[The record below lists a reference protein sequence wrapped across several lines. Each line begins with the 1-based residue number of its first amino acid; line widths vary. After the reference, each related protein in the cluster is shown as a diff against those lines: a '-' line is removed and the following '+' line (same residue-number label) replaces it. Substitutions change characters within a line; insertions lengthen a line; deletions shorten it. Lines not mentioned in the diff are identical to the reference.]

1 MKPKCLALLAILFI
15 SFNGVAQEEAR
26 VVWHV
31 TKYDIN
37 SSLQMLERTL
47 NVTAT
52 LNATNV
58 GRGSGNTLTFRLNSK
73 AVIKSVTVAGAN
85 ANFRVVPEN
94 QGVAQRV
101 TTTLPSAVASNGAV
115 SLTATY
121 TLPIEANTGLAAL
134 SPTGS
139 HFLPLSF
146 WYPLPNTPF
155 SIRGVDTS
163 PFRLTVNAPNIVS
176 SGFDKSSGAV
186 STFEQTLNAQPFFL
200 QGEWDRIEGA
210 AEAKGITVLVRK
222 GITADEKKQAENMA
236 LLAGAL
242 RSFYATLLGP
252 APEVPIRLVA
262 VNRGAGF
269 YDSGTVLV
277 ESSALRRAKVDSS
290 TALLLAEA
298 LAQLWVGAQ
307 TPVRGEGGGVLRE
320 GLTRFLAT
328 AFLEKQYG
336 RNAAQA
342 ELLRQRLAYSGV
354 SKRDA
359 PLARSTQM
367 DETYFGSAPNKGAMV
382 WRIVEQ
388 QLGRDQFISI
398 LRETFQASRTSGVTL
413 AAVRGAL
420 AEKGGSALKTVLD
433 HQLDVVT
440 DTDLMIGLP
449 QQRGSEWVSALRNIG
464 SSDVTVKLVATT
476 DRGEQIPTQATIPA
490 RGFGEAVFRTS
501 SKIIRAE
508 IDPEK
513 LYPQVDYSNDVVPRV
528 RSLPE
533 GLAEAT
539 RLLSTQENVK
549 AEVVARELVAT
560 APQLQ
565 ESRILLARAL
575 LAQNRADEAERLFRQ
590 VLDEVLP
597 TPQAFAWGNIG
608 LGQIALRRGQSVEA
622 ARRFTDAAR
631 AEADY
636 ATSLLAR
643 AERIRAEATTNT
655 VPVDEAARAFV
666 SQLDAAIK
674 AGKKAGLEALIIP
687 GELVRFV
694 SGIVGTQPENWQ
706 TRVLRSEQVDA
717 ATILV
722 DVQIEARE
730 LGQDRAGTALLV
742 LSQNGGWKLAGIEL
756 FEVR

>member
-1 MKPKCLALLAILFI
+1 
-15 SFNGVAQEEAR
+15 
-26 VVWHV
+26 
-31 TKYDIN
+31 
-37 SSLQMLERTL
+37 
-47 NVTAT
+47 
-52 LNATNV
+52 
-58 GRGSGNTLTFRLNSK
+58 
-73 AVIKSVTVAGAN
+73 
-85 ANFRVVPEN
+85 
-94 QGVAQRV
+94 
-101 TTTLPSAVASNGAV
+101 
-115 SLTATY
+115 
-121 TLPIEANTGLAAL
+121 
-134 SPTGS
+134 
-139 HFLPLSF
+139 
-146 WYPLPNTPF
+146 
-155 SIRGVDTS
+155 
-163 PFRLTVNAPNIVS
+163 
-176 SGFDKSSGAV
+176 
-186 STFEQTLNAQPFFL
+186 
-200 QGEWDRIEGA
+200 
-210 AEAKGITVLVRK
+210 
-222 GITADEKKQAENMA
+222 
-236 LLAGAL
+236 
-242 RSFYATLLGP
+242 
-252 APEVPIRLVA
+252 
-262 VNRGAGF
+262 
-269 YDSGTVLV
+269 
-277 ESSALRRAKVDSS
+277 
-290 TALLLAEA
+290 
-298 LAQLWVGAQ
+298 
-307 TPVRGEGGGVLRE
+307 
-320 GLTRFLAT
+320 
-328 AFLEKQYG
+328 
-336 RNAAQA
+336 
-342 ELLRQRLAYSGV
+342 
-354 SKRDA
+354 
-359 PLARSTQM
+359 
-367 DETYFGSAPNKGAMV
+367 
-382 WRIVEQ
+382 
-388 QLGRDQFISI
+388 
-398 LRETFQASRTSGVTL
+398 
-413 AAVRGAL
+413 
-420 AEKGGSALKTVLD
+420 
-433 HQLDVVT
+433 
-440 DTDLMIGLP
+440 MIGLP

-501 SKIIRAE
+501 SKIIRSE

-528 RSLPE
+528 RSLSE